1 MDYIIKIIK
10 PYKNIINDPWVWRMA
25 WRDARKN
32 FSKLFLFISSIIIG
46 IAALVAIE
54 SFNTN
59 LQGDINA
66 QAKDLLGAD
75 LVVSSNKSF
84 EESTLAYFD
93 SLDYEQAMDVRFA
106 SMVLFLT
113 PQGGTRLVQVVARE
127 GDYPFYGTVVAQPD
141 GAIKTLTGEQNVVI
155 DENLA
160 MQYEVSSGDSLKLGN
175 LSFIV
180 QGIIKSM
187 PGTNA
192 MTATFAPSVYISLE
206 HLEGTGLIQFGSR
219 YNYKRYFK
227 TVNTQEAD
235 LLLEEIRPEIKKF
248 GYSFDTVEE
257 EKEDLGEAFQNL
269 YRFFNLLGF
278 VALILGCI
286 GVASSIHIY
295 VQQKKNMVAVLRCLG
310 TSAWQAFNI
319 FFIQSVVLGIIGS
332 LAGVLLGIGIQKMV
346 PVLFGGLIPVEMTLD
361 IVWPAVGKG
370 MLLGLIISAI
380 FSFLPLSNIRR
391 VTPLSILRSDYNGIR
406 TFSKMRAFIG
416 MLAIGFPWLFAID
429 QTGSFINGTAFMGAL
444 IGSFLVLT
452 GVAKLLIFLVK
463 KFFPSGLSF
472 IWRQSLS
479 NLFRPQNQTTVL
491 MVVIGLGA
499 FLVSTLLLIQNSLLN
514 QVEFM
519 GSEER
524 PNTVLF
530 DIQPHQK
537 DQVVEL
543 VSSYDLPIQQLVPIV
558 TSRLS
563 TIRGKTISEI
573 QKDTSDHIPNWS
585 LTREYRVTY
594 RDSLIESENLTK
606 GVMLSRVEQPGDTVW
621 VSISE
626 NMADNLQVDIGD
638 EIVFDVQ
645 GVPITTYIG
654 SFRDVDWQRIQT
666 NFIFVFPLGVL
677 ESAPQFY
684 VLMTRSESNATSA
697 AFQQELVRTF
707 PNVSAIDL
715 KLILQTIDEFMDK
728 VAYVIQF
735 MAMFSIVTG
744 LIVLA
749 GAVINSKYIRLKENV
764 LLRTLGALKKQ
775 IVGMTL
781 LEYGYLGILAGFTGI
796 LLSLASGYGLT
807 LLFFDVNFVPDYL
820 GLLVV
825 WASVTILTM
834 TVGWLNT
841 RSIINNSPLE
851 VLRKEV

>member
-1 MDYIIKIIK
+1 MDYIIKIKK
-10 PYKNIINDPWVWRMA
+10 PRKNLFNDPWVWQMA
-25 WRDARKN
+25 FRDARNN
-32 FSKLFLFISSIIIG
+32 FSRLFLFISSIIIG

-59 LQGDINA
+59 LQADINN

-75 LVVSSNKSF
+75 LTISSSKEF
-84 EESTLAYFD
+84 EESTIAIFD
-93 SLDYEQAMDVRFA
+93 SLEYEQAMDVRFA

-113 PQGGTRLVQVVARE
+113 PQGGTRLVQVVASE
-127 GDYPFYGTVVAQPD
+127 GNYPFYGTVEALPEGVMTTL
-141 GAIKTLTGEQNVVI
+141 KTGRNIVI
-155 DENLA
+155 DESLA
-160 MQYEVSSGDSLKLGN
+160 MQYEVSSGDSLKLGD
-175 LSFIV
+175 LVFEV
-180 QGIIKSM
+180 QGIIRSM

-192 MTATFAPSVYISLE
+192 VAATFAPSVYISLE
-206 HLEGTGLIQFGSR
+206 YLEETGLIQFGSR
-219 YNYKRYFK
+219 YSYKKYFK
-227 TVNTQEAD
+227 TATIEEAD
-235 LLLEEIRPEIKKF
+235 LLLEDLRPEIRRH

-295 VQQKKNMVAVLRCLG
+295 VQQKKTMVAVLRCMG
-310 TSAWQAFNI
+310 ASAWQSFNI
-319 FFIQSVVLGIIGS
+319 FFIQSVILGVLGS
-332 LAGVLLGIGIQKMV
+332 VFGVLLGIGIQQLV
-346 PVLFGGLIPVEMTLD
+346 PILFGGLIPVEITLD
-361 IVWPAVGKG
+361 IVWIAVGKG
-370 MLLGLIISAI
+370 LGLGLIISGI

-391 VTPLSILRSDYNGIR
+391 VTPLMVLRSDYNGSR
-406 TFSKMRAFIG
+406 GFSKMKTFVII
-416 MLAIGFPWLFAID
+416 LAILFPWLFAID
-429 QTGSFINGTAFMGAL
+429 QTGSLINGSAFMAAL

-452 GVAKLLIFLVK
+452 GVAKLIIFLVK
-463 KFFPSGLSF
+463 KFFPSNWGF

-491 MVVIGLGA
+491 VVVIGLGA

-530 DIQPHQK
+530 DIQPTQK
-537 DQVVEL
+537 DGVVEL
-543 VSSYDLPIQQLVPIV
+543 VEEYNLPIQQLVPIV
-558 TSRLS
+558 TTRLS
-563 TIRGKTISEI
+563 SVKGIPVSEL
-573 QKDTSDHIPNWS
+573 QKDTTDNIPNWA
-585 LTREYRVTY
+585 LRREYRVTY
-594 RDSLIESENLTK
+594 RDKLIDSETLVD
-606 GVMLSRVEQPGDTVW
+606 GEILPEVRQPGDTIW

-626 NMADNLQVDIGD
+626 SMAENLDAEIGT

-654 SFRDVDWQRIQT
+654 SMREVDWQRIQT

-677 ESAPQFY
+677 EPAPQFY
-684 VLMTRSESNATSA
+684 VLMTRSESQSNSA
-697 AFQQELVRTF
+697 AFQQELVRKF

-715 KLILQTIDEFMDK
+715 KLILQTIDEFMGK

-735 MAMFSIVTG
+735 MALFSIVTG

-749 GAVINSKYIRLKENV
+749 GAVINSKYVRLRENV
-764 LLRTLGALKKQ
+764 LLRTIGALKNQ

-781 LEYGYLGILAGFTGI
+781 LEYGYLGILAGLTGI
-796 LLSLASGYGLT
+796 LLAIISGWGLT
-807 LLFFDVNFVPDYL
+807 LLFFDVNFVPDFK
-820 GLLVV
+820 GLFIV
-825 WASVTILTM
+825 WFSVAVLTM

>member
-1 MDYIIKIIK
+1 MDYIIKIKK
-10 PYKNIINDPWVWRMA
+10 PYKNLFNDSWVWRMA
-25 WRDARKN
+25 FRDARNN

-46 IAALVAIE
+46 IAALVAID

-59 LQGDINA
+59 LQGDINN

-75 LVVSSNKSF
+75 LTISASKEF
-84 EESTLAYFD
+84 EESTLLLFD
-93 SLDYEQAMDVRFA
+93 SLEYEQAMDVRFA

-113 PQGGTRLVQVVARE
+113 PQGGTRLVQVVAKE
-127 GDYPFYGTVVAQPD
+127 GDYPFYGKIDALPEN
-141 GAIKTLTGEQNVVI
+141 AIDMLDRGRNVVI
-155 DENLA
+155 DESLA

-175 LSFIV
+175 LVFRV
-180 QGIIKSM
+180 EGVVRNM

-192 MTATFAPSVYISLE
+192 VAATFAPSVYISLDYLKE
-206 HLEGTGLIQFGSR
+206 TGLIQYGSR

-227 TVNTQEAD
+227 TPTIEEAD
-235 LLLEEIRPEIKKF
+235 LLLKDLRPEIKKQ
-248 GYSFDTVEE
+248 GYRFDTVQE

-295 VQQKKNMVAVLRCLG
+295 VQQKKTMVAVLRCMG
-310 TSAWQAFNI
+310 ASAWQAFNI
-319 FFIQSVVLGIIGS
+319 FFIQSIVLGIIGS
-332 LAGVLLGIGIQKMV
+332 ILGVLLGIAIQRLV
-346 PVLFGGLIPVEMTLD
+346 PILFGSLIPVEITLD
-361 IVWPAVGKG
+361 IVWLAVGKG
-370 MLLGLIISAI
+370 LFLGFIISGI
-380 FSFLPLSNIRR
+380 FSFLPLSNIRQ
-391 VTPLSILRSDYNGIR
+391 VTPLMVLRSDDSGSR
-406 TFSKMRAFIG
+406 GFSKMRFFVIL
-416 MLAIGFPWLFAID
+416 LAVVFPWLFAID
-429 QTGSFINGTAFMGAL
+429 QTDSFLNGTAFMGAL

-452 GVAKLLIFLVK
+452 GVAKLIIFLVK
-463 KFFPSGLSF
+463 KFFPSNWGF

-491 MVVIGLGA
+491 VVVIGLGA

-530 DIQPHQK
+530 DIRPNQK
-537 DQVVEL
+537 EEVVKL
-543 VSSYDLPIQQLVPIV
+543 VESYDLPIQQLVPIV
-558 TSRLS
+558 TTRLS
-563 TIRGKTISEI
+563 KIKGIEVSEL
-573 QKDTSDHIPNWS
+573 QKDTTDDIPNWA

-594 RDSLIESENLTK
+594 RDSLIDSEKIVK
-606 GVMLSRVEQPGDTVW
+606 GELLPEVLQPGDTIW

-626 NMADNLQVDIGD
+626 SMAEDLDVDIGS
-638 EIVFDVQ
+638 EVVFDVQ
-645 GVPITTYIG
+645 GVPITSYIG
-654 SFRDVDWQRIQT
+654 SFREIDWQRIQT
-666 NFIFVFPLGVL
+666 NFIFVFPMGVL
-677 ESAPQFY
+677 EPAPQFY
-684 VLMTRSESNATSA
+684 VLMTRSESQPQSA
-697 AFQQELVRTF
+697 AFQQELVRTY

-715 KLILQTIDEFMDK
+715 KLILQTIDEFMGK

-735 MAMFSIVTG
+735 MALFSIVTG

-749 GAVINSKYIRLKENV
+749 GAVINSKYVRLKENV
-764 LLRTLGALKKQ
+764 LLRTLGAVKKQ

-781 LEYGYLGILAGFTGI
+781 LEYGYLGIFAGLTGI
-796 LLSLASGYGLT
+796 LLAMASGWGLT
-807 LLFFDVNFVPDYL
+807 LLFFDVNFVPDYP

-825 WASVTILTM
+825 WVSVALLTM